1 METIVV
7 IPARLSSSRYPGK
20 PLAVVAGKS
29 LISRVWNL
37 ARAVPGVSG
46 VYVATDSEEI
56 AKHVVAF
63 GGDVIMTSLACRNGS
78 ERVNEAVASLSKAP
92 SVVINLQGDAVLM
105 PPWVIEALVLEMQSD
120 SKVQIATP
128 ATRLT
133 KEQYES
139 MVAFKAKGIVS
150 GTTVTFSKTREAL
163 YFSKGVIPFIR
174 EWPTSGEC
182 PIFQHIG
189 VYAYRRDALSRYVE
203 LPIGP
208 LEAVEQ
214 LEQLR
219 ALENGIPIRV
229 VDVGLR
235 GRTIWSIDNPEDVM
249 RVEQIIG
256 LEGELV

>member
-20 PLAVVAGKS
+20 PLALVAGKS
-29 LISRVWNL
+29 LISRVWHL
-37 ARAVPGVSG
+37 ARSVRGVSS

-56 AKHVVAF
+56 AAHVVAF
-63 GGDVIMTSLACRNGS
+63 GGDAIMTAPTCRNGS
-78 ERVNEAVASLSKAP
+78 ERVWEAVESLSEAP

-105 PPWVIEALVLEMQSD
+105 PPWVIESLVKEMQADPS
-120 SKVQIATP
+120 VEIATP

-133 KEQYES
+133 KEQYNS
-139 MVAFKAKGIVS
+139 MVAMKSKGIVS
-150 GTTVTFSKTREAL
+150 GTTVTFSKARDAL

-174 EWPTSGEC
+174 EWPASGEC

-189 VYAYRRDALSRYVE
+189 VYAYRRDALRQYVE
-203 LPIGP
+203 LPMGP

-219 ALENGIPIRV
+219 ALEHGIEIRV
-229 VDVGLR
+229 VDVDLR
-235 GRTIWSIDNPEDVM
+235 GRTIWSIDNPEDVT
-249 RVEQIIG
+249 RVEEIIRA
-256 LEGELV
+256 EGELV